1 MDVAGAGWTKGRL
14 AVATATER
22 KIYRL
27 SAICGCLAALAL
39 VIPRFVPN
47 QEGGFASAATA
58 VLVFLGILFG
68 AAVVSLYLLFLTLR
82 VYRDISLLPRLAG
95 LGPGVVL
102 VTALAL
108 LFGFLR
114 Y

>member
-1 MDVAGAGWTKGRL
+1 
-14 AVATATER
+14 
-22 KIYRL
+22 
-27 SAICGCLAALAL
+27 
-39 VIPRFVPN
+39 VPN

-58 VLVFLGILFG
+58 VLVFLGMLAG
-68 AAVVSLYLLFLTLR
+68 AALVSVYLFVVTIQ

-108 LFGFLR
+108 LIGLLR

>member
-1 MDVAGAGWTKGRL
+1 M
-14 AVATATER
+14 ATGTEK

-27 SAICGCLAALAL
+27 SAVCGCLTALAL

-58 VLVFLGILFG
+58 ILVFLGMLCG
-68 AAVVSLYLLFLTLR
+68 AALVSLYLLVVTIQ
-82 VYRDISLLPRLAG
+82 VYRDISVLPRLAG
-95 LGPGVVL
+95 LGPSVVL

-108 LFGFLR
+108 LLGLLR

>member
-1 MDVAGAGWTKGRL
+1 MAHGIEKR
-14 AVATATER
+14 
-22 KIYRL
+22 IYRL
-27 SAICGCLAALAL
+27 SALCGGLTALAL
-39 VIPRFVPN
+39 VIPRFVPS

-58 VLVFLGILFG
+58 ILVFLAMLF
-68 AAVVSLYLLFLTLR
+68 ATTLVSLYLRVLTIR
-82 VYRDISLLPRLAG
+82 VYRDISFLPRLAG

-108 LFGFLR
+108 LLGFLR